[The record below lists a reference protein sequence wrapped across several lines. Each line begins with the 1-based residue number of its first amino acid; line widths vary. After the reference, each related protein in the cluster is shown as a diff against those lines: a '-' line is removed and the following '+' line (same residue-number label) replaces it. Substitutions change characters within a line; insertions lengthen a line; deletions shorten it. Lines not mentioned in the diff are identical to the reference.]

1 MMCKVNESKF
11 TFHELILEFLS
22 FIPQIVYVLLL
33 AATVE
38 ARFLGSHGNYQL
50 QTVAIPLEWVLQD
63 KLGQVDFAYPTPT
76 GTATTFGDAEGNILG
91 RWADMA
97 SGGDDIV
104 HTSYITNTRT
114 TSALSDDL
122 PIVSIANLVAAV
134 PVHSVSQA
142 DAVKTRVIA
151 GPVRMKRKNILRYRN
166 GEFRPT
172 LCSPRLCLS
181 ERPYDEY

>member
-1 MMCKVNESKF
+1 MMCK
-11 TFHELILEFLS
+11 
-22 FIPQIVYVLLL
+22 IVYVLLL

-91 RWADMA
+91 PWADMA
-97 SGGDDIV
+97 SG
-104 HTSYITNTRT
+104 
-114 TSALSDDL
+114 
-122 PIVSIANLVAAV
+122 AV

-142 DAVKTRVIA
+142 DAVKARVIA
-151 GPVRMKRKNILRYRN
+151 GPVRMKRKNILLYRN